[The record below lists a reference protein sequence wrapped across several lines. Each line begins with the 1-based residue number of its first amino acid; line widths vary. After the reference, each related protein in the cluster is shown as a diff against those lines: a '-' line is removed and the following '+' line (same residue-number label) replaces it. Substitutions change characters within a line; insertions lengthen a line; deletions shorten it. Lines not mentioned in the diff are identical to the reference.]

1 MINLIRIIFILSALL
16 ITVSARAYWPTS
28 AQDPLPIRVE
38 PNLRSNINEQCVELA
53 GGRTLIVWNEC
64 PVYVEDIYYQVVD
77 KYGILLFQEPA
88 MLNPD
93 TIISYCFDQLV
104 SDGEGGAVIAYTDL
118 IGLGCHIFLQR
129 LDSLGNKLWGDTGR
143 VVISEPLN
151 NCIDCFDLQRD
162 PINNTYFLY
171 WIRKTS
177 TGLSLQV
184 VHKLDSDGYPIWPD
198 AAFLSDSSGISIAGK
213 YHNCL
218 APDMSGGVFVVW
230 MRHPYQVYQY
240 CHYLQHLDS
249 NGNRLLQ
256 PYGSGMMIAEIGSE
270 NIYYPEI
277 CPDGHGGAYIST
289 FPNYYHTIKRVD
301 GAGNT
306 LFSTIV
312 SGIAGDNYLRQ
323 GDRDDVYVS
332 GISVWSSNGY
342 IRAQR
347 LNSNGDMLWT
357 QPYIQ
362 VFPFPMTENYAVCF
376 NNGSLFFGSSYASG
390 DDAYAQKIDFSGRF
404 LWGENGVLAALYGQ
418 YWCIFTVCSD
428 AAGGMVAFI
437 QEEYSEDL
445 YAQRVLSNGSLGGDN
460 MTMEGL
466 TAEIQGE
473 DILLTWPDPGGVRWY
488 NVHISQDPY
497 SFPPSPVY
505 IVLDT
510 FFVHQGAV
518 GDTVRFYQVTY
529 ER

>member
-1 MINLIRIIFILSALL
+1 MKNFILICVILAVTSPA
-16 ITVSARAYWPTS
+16 AAYWPTS
-28 AQDPLPIRVE
+28 PQNPLPIRVE
-38 PNLRSNINEQCVELA
+38 PNTWSNYHEMCIELA
-53 GGRTLIVWNEC
+53 GGRTLFVWNEDS
-64 PVYVEDIYYQVVD
+64 PIEDLMLYQIID
-77 KYGILLFQEPA
+77 KYGNPLFQEPA
-88 MLNPD
+88 VLSPD

-104 SDGEGGAVIAYTDL
+104 SDGEGGAVAAFHDN

-143 VVISEPLN
+143 VAAHEPTN
-151 NCIDCFDLQRD
+151 TYIMCFDLQRD
-162 PINNTYFLY
+162 DVNDTYFMLWHRY
-171 WIRKTS
+171 IINYI
-177 TGLSLQV
+177 
-184 VHKLDSDGYPIWPD
+184 DYPIVQKFDNQGYSIWPE
-198 AAFLSDSSGISIAGK
+198 SVIVCDSVLVDFSNR
-213 YHNCL
+213 YHNFL
-218 APDMSGGVFVVW
+218 APDMSGGVFVIW

-256 PYGSGMMIAEIGSE
+256 PYGLGMMIAEIGSE

-289 FPNYYHTIKRVD
+289 FPDYYHTVKRVD

-312 SGIAGDNYLRQ
+312 SGISSDNYLRQ

-332 GISVWSSNGY
+332 GISTWSSSGY

-362 VFPFPMTENYAVCF
+362 VFPFQTAENYAVCF
-376 NNGSLFFGSSYASG
+376 NNGSLFLGGTTYS
-390 DDAYAQKIDFSGRF
+390 AYAQKISYAGEK
-404 LWGENGVLAALYGQ
+404 LWYENGVLTMMYNHILFCGS
-418 YWCIFTVCSD
+418 ICSD
-428 AAGGMVAFI
+428 ANDGMIMYIHSKDVF
-437 QEEYSEDL
+437 YNL
-445 YAQRVLSNGSLGGDN
+445 YAQRILSNGSLGGDN

-466 TAEIQGE
+466 TAEIQGG
-473 DILLTWPDPGGVRWY
+473 DVLLTWSDPGGVRWY
-488 NVHISQDPY
+488 NIYISQAPY
-497 SFPPSPVY
+497 SFLLTPDTTVT
-505 IVLDT
+505 DT
-510 FFVHQGAV
+510 FFLHQGAV
-518 GDTVRFYQVTY
+518 GDTVRFYQVSY